1 MSDIR
6 YWIGL
11 SLVPEVGPVMSRK
24 LIASMGSPENVFKA
38 GVKDLLSIRGLSEEK
53 AKNIHNFG
61 LWEAVE
67 KQIKDTERKKI
78 NIISYD
84 DPLYPGVLKE
94 IDGAPIVLY
103 MKGEYHP
110 DDRYSIAVVGSRK
123 HTSYGEVVTQK
134 ISGELASAGFTVV
147 SGMARGIDT
156 LSHKSA
162 LSSGGRTIAVLGSGL
177 DVHYPAENK
186 GLMEKIAASGCVISE
201 FPPGTMPNRENFPR
215 RNRLISGLSM
225 GVLVVEATADSG
237 SLITAGYA
245 LEQNK
250 EIFAVPGSIFSEN
263 SEGTNR
269 LIKQGAKIVLHTDDI
284 IEELAPVL
292 RGFIRMQDRKTA
304 DMSPEE
310 GMVCATLTRE
320 PKHIDMVSRETKL
333 PVHKTLELLLS
344 LELKGLV
351 RQTNGKRFYLS

>member
-11 SLVPEVGPVMSRK
+11 SLVPDIGPVMARK
-24 LIASMGSPENVFKA
+24 LITSMGSPENVFKA
-38 GVKDLLSIRGLSEEK
+38 GAGDLLSIRGLGEEK
-53 AKNIHNFG
+53 AKSIHNFS
-61 LWEAVE
+61 LWDAVE
-67 KQIKDTERKKI
+67 RQIEEAERKKI
-78 NIISYD
+78 EVVTYND
-84 DPLYPGVLKE
+84 TRYPEVLKE
-94 IDGAPIVLY
+94 IEGVPLVLY

-110 DDRYSIAVVGSRK
+110 DDRYGIAVVGSRK
-123 HTSYGEVVTQK
+123 NSGYGEAVAQK
-134 ISGELASAGFTVV
+134 ISDELACSGFTII

-156 LSHKSA
+156 LAHKSA
-162 LSSGGRTIAVLGSGL
+162 LASGGRTIAVLGSGL

-186 GLMEKIAASGCVISE
+186 GLMEKIAGSGCVISE

-245 LEQNK
+245 AEQNR

-263 SEGTNR
+263 SEGTNQ
-269 LIKQGAKIVLHTDDI
+269 LIRQGAKVVLRTEDI

-292 RGFIRMQDRKTA
+292 RGLMKMPGRDAAEI
-304 DMSPEE
+304 SPEE
-310 GMVCATLTRE
+310 GMLCAALTRE
-320 PKHIDMVSRETKL
+320 PKHVDVVSREATL

-351 RQTNGKRFYLS
+351 RQTNGKRFYLL

>member
-24 LIASMGSPENVFKA
+24 LIASLGSPENVFKA
-38 GVKDLLSIRGLSEEK
+38 GVRDLLSIRGLSEDK
-53 AKNIHNFG
+53 ARNIHNFG

-67 KQIKDTERKKI
+67 KQIKDTEKKKMQ
-78 NIISYD
+78 IISYD
-84 DPLYPGVLKE
+84 DPRYPEVLKE

-110 DDRYSIAVVGSRK
+110 DDRYGIAVVGSRK
-123 HTSYGEVVTQK
+123 HTTYGEVVTRK
-134 ISGELASAGFTVV
+134 ISGELASAGFTIV

-156 LSHKSA
+156 LSHTSA

-177 DVHYPAENK
+177 DVYYPAENK
-186 GLMEKIAASGCVISE
+186 GLMGKIADSGCVISE
-201 FPPGTMPNRENFPR
+201 FPPGTMPHRENFPR

-245 LEQNK
+245 VEQNK

-269 LIKQGAKIVLHTDDI
+269 LIKQGAKIVLQTNDI

-292 RGFIRMQDRKTA
+292 RGFIKIQDRKTA
-304 DMSPEE
+304 DMSAEE
-310 GMVCATLTRE
+310 GTVCATLTRE
-320 PKHIDMVSRETKL
+320 PKHIDIVARETKL

-344 LELKGLV
+344 LELKGV
-351 RQTNGKRFYLS
+351 VKQTNGKRFYLS